1 MCAGYGVFGILGG
14 LSDGSATVVGFGAGF
29 FVFAIG

>member
-1 MCAGYGVFGILGG
+1 VSVCYGSFGGRGG

-29 FVFAIG
+29 FGFAI